1 MVAGICSVWPR
12 WDYKIYHLFSV
23 PCLTTKSAFCHA
35 LCVLA
40 AHWEQSHGDI
50 CFVRHCPSPR
60 ILPPL
65 HKHPCATFVI
75 QSITVITH
83 SGRSITTAIQ
93 KCTPVQMYERCD
105 PDKIFKR
112 HYSEGPPSLVFTHP
126 EFLDQQCRL
135 VPWACPIQFWDGH
148 PGIWGTTAG
157 LPSLVQLQS
166 HWCADGCPALLSWLT
181 VCTRSL
187 LLALV
192 FLGCKELNGS
202 ADKPH
207 QYYCWPTG
215 GASTTEARVYRE
227 PRGRN
232 SNEPHIKR
240 PMNAFMVWAKDE
252 RRKILQAF
260 PDMHN
265 SNISKILGKSKPPKS
280 ITTSSHGL
288 LRWPFRFRLDDA
300 ILHTNKL
307 NWCLGN
313 YCRVLQKLLKMSFC
327 LFWITPIQ

>member
-1 MVAGICSVWPR
+1 M
-12 WDYKIYHLFSV
+12 
-23 PCLTTKSAFCHA
+23 FC
-35 LCVLA
+35 
-40 AHWEQSHGDI
+40 QDI
-50 CFVRHCPSPR
+50 GNWPSPL
-60 ILPPL
+60 ILPPS
-65 HKHPCATFVI
+65 HKHTWDRR
-75 QSITVITH
+75 H
-83 SGRSITTAIQ
+83 ITTAIQ
-93 KCTPVQMYERCD
+93 KCTAVQKYEPCK
-105 PDKIFKR
+105 PDKIFKGIIVR
-112 HYSEGPPSLVFTHP
+112 VLLVWFELVFTHQ

-135 VPWACPIQFWDGH
+135 VLCSKTWACPIQFWDGQ
-148 PGIWGTTAG
+148 PGVWGTTAG

-166 HWCADGCPALLSWLT
+166 HWCADGCPALLGWLT
-181 VCTRSL
+181 VCTHSL

-192 FLGCKELNGS
+192 FLGCRELNGS

-288 LRWPFRFRLDDA
+288 LR
-300 ILHTNKL
+300 
-307 NWCLGN
+307 
-313 YCRVLQKLLKMSFC
+313 
-327 LFWITPIQ
+327 